1 LDYEHF
7 LLYDA
12 TGLEM
17 LVQAW
22 KEVTGVRRF
31 RFAFCCLR
39 THPRE
44 IRLITSSSLQGNEP
58 FPIECFFGKWKNLKG
73 QLSALYQI
81 VNAPQELLNI
91 NDCAT
96 KKIITVDDIANANA
110 NIRNSATQLAASQIN
125 SYDLIESVIG
135 FVDTEVHEDA
145 KVFLDI
151 LINRSPELVFLGL
164 VEIEVSNGLNVRL

>member
-1 LDYEHF
+1 
-7 LLYDA
+7 
-12 TGLEM
+12 
-17 LVQAW
+17 
-22 KEVTGVRRF
+22 
-31 RFAFCCLR
+31 
-39 THPRE
+39 
-44 IRLITSSSLQGNEP
+44 
-58 FPIECFFGKWKNLKG
+58 
-73 QLSALYQI
+73 

-164 VEIEVSNGLNVRL
+164 VEIEVSIVLTVKLWLYIFTNTILCL